1 MLDRGWNLEERAR
14 KVDVCL
20 DGEKRAGKIETDN
33 IIVINY
39 TVVWNVAIVI

>member
-1 MLDRGWNLEERAR
+1 MESGGKGKGSRCLDR
-14 KVDVCL
+14 
-20 DGEKRAGKIETDN
+20 EKRACKIETDN